1 MVYVVMKLSEGNE
14 LLNLAGESLPGREN
28 TLPVFWNLRQ
38 CLFGEHNSSQF
49 KTSGRLYGFFAWLSF
64 VSRSEVTV
72 GMDAL
77 LC

>member
-1 MVYVVMKLSEGNE
+1 MVQVMRTLSEGNE
-14 LLNLAGESLPGREN
+14 LLNLAVKSLAGREN

-64 VSRSEVTV
+64 VSGSEVTV